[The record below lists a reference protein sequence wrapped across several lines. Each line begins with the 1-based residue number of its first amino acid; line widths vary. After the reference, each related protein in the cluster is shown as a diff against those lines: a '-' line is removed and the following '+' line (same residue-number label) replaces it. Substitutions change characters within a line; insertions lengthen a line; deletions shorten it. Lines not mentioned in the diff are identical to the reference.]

1 MARDLSRLATL
12 REDIVN
18 VLKETPGPIQ
28 LIDLSKRLRIR
39 SESDDYEYLRH
50 VLNTM
55 ADEGI
60 VSRQSRRRFALAERP
75 SEGFTGTLHI
85 YHEAASVTT
94 DDADF
99 PTIIIKR
106 QNLANALD
114 GDIVLVRP
122 LAIREGKKV
131 RGEVVRVLE
140 RSATPISGT
149 IEFDGSFYYLIPDE
163 AKHLVDFLI
172 AEKNLNGAKPG
183 DKVLG
188 AFVRWEHENASPEAS
203 ITEVLGKS
211 GTANVEFEAILK
223 EFRLPA
229 SFPPSIEEE
238 AAAALPPPATGKAP
252 VGRTDLRKT
261 VVVTIDPDDARDF
274 DDALSLR
281 QTSAGHVELGVHIA
295 DVSHYVNEGTALDR
309 EALKRGNSTYLVDRV
324 VPMLPEHLSNN
335 ICSLVPNKP
344 RFTFSVFMEFS
355 PTGTLRS
362 YRIEESII
370 KSTRRFTYGEVQE
383 ILDGADGDHADLL
396 RDLHKLSRIL
406 NKQRMKSGGVDF
418 ETQEIKFLLDEHKQP
433 ITAVVKSRT
442 DATSLVEECMLAAN
456 RTVAEHLKTL
466 QKQWKTKELPPYVY
480 RIHEEPEPDKLADA
494 VAVIRALGLQV
505 PSRKLGPTDLNAI
518 LTQAKDRADKQV
530 IHSLLLRSMSK
541 AVYAEF
547 NVGHYGLG
555 FREYAHFTSP
565 IRRYPDLYVHR
576 ALKEYAKGQPTDTRW
591 KEMLALAGRV
601 ADHTSLTER
610 ASVDAER
617 ASNKLAQVI
626 LCREHLGEEHD
637 GIITGVTNFGIFVM
651 VKQFMVEGLVH
662 IRDLTDD
669 YYFFDEK
676 RYRLVGKRSHRT
688 FQFGTEIRIKIV
700 KANVE
705 KRTIDFMLMK
715 SPVPAGEP
723 APQRPQREQEQRSSK
738 RGRQPSAATPR
749 AAKPSAPSQ
758 APSEKKAA
766 TPRTTTTPKNAKGAT
781 NRPVSKK
788 TSEGK
793 KRSGREEGKRRGRE
807 K

>member
-12 REDIVN
+12 REDIVT

-28 LIDLSKRLRIR
+28 LIDLSKHLHIR
-39 SESDDYEYLRH
+39 SDSDDYEYLRH

-106 QNLANALD
+106 QNLGNALD
-114 GDIVLVRP
+114 GDTVQVRP
-122 LAIREGKKV
+122 LAIREGKKI
-131 RGEVVRVLE
+131 RGEVVRVMV

-188 AFVRWEHENASPEAS
+188 AFVRWEHENASPEAF
-203 ITEVLGKS
+203 ITEVIGKS

-223 EFRLPA
+223 EFRLPD

-238 AAAALPPPATGKAP
+238 AASALPPPASGKAP
-252 VGRTDLRKT
+252 AGRTDLRKT
-261 VVVTIDPDDARDF
+261 VVITIDPDDARDF

-281 QTSAGHVELGVHIA
+281 PTTGGNVELGVHIA
-295 DVSHYVNEGTALDR
+295 DVSHYVKEDTALDR

-355 PTGTLRS
+355 PTGILRS

-383 ILDGADGDHADLL
+383 ILEGGKGDHAELL
-396 RDLHKLSRIL
+396 HDLHKLARIL
-406 NKQRMKSGGVDF
+406 NECRMKSGGVDF
-418 ETQEIKFLLDEHKQP
+418 ETQEIKFLLDENKQP

-456 RTVAEHLKTL
+456 KTVAEHMKTL
-466 QKQWKTKELPPYVY
+466 QKAWKTKELPPYVY

-494 VAVIRALGLQV
+494 VAVIRALGLNV

-576 ALKEYAKGQPTDTRW
+576 ALKEYAAGQPTETRW
-591 KEMLALAGRV
+591 KVLLARAGRV

-610 ASVDAER
+610 ASVEAER

-662 IRDLTDD
+662 IRDLSDD

-676 RYRLVGKRSHRT
+676 RYRLVGKRTHRA
-688 FQFGTEIRIKIV
+688 FQFGTEVRIKIV

-705 KRTIDFMLMK
+705 KRNIDFMLTK
-715 SPVPAGEP
+715 PAAP
-723 APQRPQREQEQRSSK
+723 ADNVAPQQQPKPQQKANAEQPAKQSGRTSSK
-738 RGRQPSAATPR
+738 APT
-749 AAKPSAPSQ
+749 AKQGS
-758 APSEKKAA
+758 
-766 TPRTTTTPKNAKGAT
+766 
-781 NRPVSKK
+781 
-788 TSEGK
+788 GK
-793 KRSGREEGKRRGRE
+793 VEGKRRGRE
-807 K
+807 S